1 MAKSVVIATKASED
15 LGAVSRKDNTVRVFV
30 HPADIKQI
38 AVTGTWA
45 LEEATNVP
53 SLATD
58 DAGTTNVFDIPLVVP
73 FSDAEIQS
81 GSGTTDRG
89 YKVLGLELIYQ
100 VATSALGAFDL
111 SIFKLVPTAVGVVAA
126 TEITT
131 TLTPDTAGDDGT
143 EVDTHRM
150 QAVVAERDRLFV
162 DSGTIIIGKVAIT
175 DGTSSDVNL
184 NGAIW
189 HLEKVTA

>member
-1 MAKSVVIATKASED
+1 MAKSVVIDTKASQD
-15 LGAVSRKDNTVRVFV
+15 FGPISRRSNAVRVFV

-58 DAGTTNVFDIPLVVP
+58 DAGTTNVFNVPLDVP
-73 FSDAEIQS
+73 FSDAEIQG
-81 GSGTTDRG
+81 GSGVTDRG
-89 YKVLGLELIYQ
+89 YRVLGLELIYQ
-100 VATSALGAFDL
+100 VAASALGAFTL
-111 SIFKLVPTAVGVVAA
+111 KIFKLVPTAVGVVAA

-131 TLTPDTAGDDGT
+131 TLVPDTAGDAGT

-150 QAVVAERDRLFV
+150 QATIASRDRFFV
-162 DSGTIIIGKVAIT
+162 DSGTVVFGQVNIT
-175 DGTSSDVNL
+175 DGTASDVNI

-189 HLEKVTA
+189 HLEKVEE

>member
-1 MAKSVVIATKASED
+1 MTKSVVIDAKASQD
-15 LGAVSRKDNTVRVFV
+15 FGPISRRSNAVRVFV

-58 DAGTTNVFDIPLVVP
+58 DAGTTNVFNIPLNVP

-81 GSGTTDRG
+81 GSGVTDRG
-89 YKVLGLELIYQ
+89 YKVIGLELIYQ
-100 VATSALGAFDL
+100 VAASALGAFDL
-111 SIFKLVPTAVGVVAA
+111 NIFKLVPTAVGVVAA
-126 TEITT
+126 TEIAT
-131 TLTPDTAGDDGT
+131 TLVPDTAGDAGT

-150 QAVVAERDRLFV
+150 QATIASRDRFFV
-162 DSGTIIIGKVAIT
+162 DSGTVVIGKIDIT

-189 HLEKVTA
+189 HLEKVEE

>member
-1 MAKSVVIATKASED
+1 MAKSVVIDTKVSEEP
-15 LGAVSRKDNTVRVFV
+15 GVISRRKNTVRVFV

-58 DAGTTNVFDIPLVVP
+58 DAGTTNVFNIPLDVP
-73 FSDAEIQS
+73 FSDAEIQG
-81 GSGTTDRG
+81 GSGVTDRG

-111 SIFKLVPTAVGVVAA
+111 NIFKLVPTAVGVVAA

-131 TLTPDTAGDDGT
+131 TLVPDTVGDAGT

-150 QAVVAERDRLFV
+150 QATIASRDRIFV
-162 DSGTIIIGKVAIT
+162 DSGSVIIGRLEVT

-189 HLEKVTA
+189 HLEKVEE